1 MKRYIEIN
9 EEVLVNLV
17 LGKRVEGSLFEDKQS
32 GKLTFKAY
40 NRNPYK
46 RPKDKIIC
54 QLENGWLKESAQR
67 IKFFNSV
74 RKDVGAVRV
83 GNAMRRE
90 LTSAMGELYYQKL
103 IEQ

>member
-1 MKRYIEIN
+1 MKKYIEIN
-9 EEVLVNLV
+9 EEVLINLV

-40 NRNPYK
+40 NRKSPK
-46 RPKDKIIC
+46 HPKDKIIC

-74 RKDVGAVRV
+74 RKDVGPVRV